1 MASAPETASEPV
13 RKDRVGGYRLKLM
26 VVMMLMVVA
35 VSGAGLYLAERGVA
49 ESVTSGLQ
57 REFQTELRALHGIQE
72 IRQATFAE
80 VCRALVRKPRIH
92 AALEDNALDLLYAIA
107 KDEMRDV
114 MSPSPSGGMNSAG
127 GLEAVFYRFLDLNG
141 TVISP
146 RNAPDPG
153 PLTPE
158 EEQQLSLK
166 GLPRGHQIGYLLRHS
181 STGAEEVAEVIATPI
196 ISTETGEAIAALAIG
211 FKPSDPAALR
221 PVRGVRR
228 GIWLQQR
235 LHLTDVSDTAKSEL
249 GAALAGAT
257 RSTTASEEPARI
269 EVDGV
274 AHLVFHKPL
283 NPGSTFPPAEEV
295 CLYPLGEL
303 LARQRQL
310 RWSFLGSGGLVLLG
324 GLVASGFFSARLSA
338 PVEQLAVDSEEN
350 RARRAV
356 AEAELVLTHEGL
368 QRAIRFSADA
378 SHQLKTPVAVLRSG
392 LEELLSRDSLSPDGR
407 REIDELIHQTYRLSS
422 VIEDLLLLSRVDAG
436 RLQLHFGPVNLS
448 RLLEA
453 GLDDLETLPD
463 GTEYAVEAQVAPD
476 LTIEGESRYTS
487 IILQNL
493 LENARKYNEPGG
505 RIRIVALSED
515 TRVRVR
521 VGNTGRTI
529 PSELRER
536 IFERFH
542 RGSIAENVPGHGLG
556 LNLARE
562 LTRLH
567 GGELRLVQSE
577 AGWTEF
583 EASFKRILRP
593 ESGRVMA

>member
-1 MASAPETASEPV
+1 
-13 RKDRVGGYRLKLM
+13 M
-26 VVMMLMVVA
+26 VVMMLMVIA
-35 VSGAGLYLAERGVA
+35 VSGAGLYLAERGMA

-72 IRQATFAE
+72 TRQATFAE
-80 VCRALVRKPRIH
+80 ICRSLVRKPRIH
-92 AALEDNALDLLYAIA
+92 AALEDNALDLLYTIA

-114 MSPSPSGGMNSAG
+114 MTPPSNGASGSGV

-141 TVISP
+141 AVISP

-153 PLTPE
+153 PLSPE
-158 EEQQLSLK
+158 EERQISLS
-166 GLPRGHQIGYLLRHS
+166 GLPHGHQIGYLLRRTE
-181 STGAEEVAEVIATPI
+181 TGTEEVAEVIATPI

-211 FKPSDPAALR
+211 FKPSDPVALR
-221 PVRGVRR
+221 PERGVRR
-228 GIWLQQR
+228 GIWLQQQ
-235 LHLTDVSDTAKSEL
+235 LHLTDVSLSARAKL
-249 GAALAGAT
+249 GITLAEAT
-257 RSTTASEEPARI
+257 RSTTAAEEPARI

-274 AHLVFHKPL
+274 ANLVFHKPL
-283 NPGSTFPPAEEV
+283 NPGSMFPPAEEV

-303 LARQRQL
+303 LARQRHL

-350 RARRAV
+350 RAKRAV

-392 LEELLSRDSLSPDGR
+392 LEELLSREALSLDGR
-407 REIDELIHQTYRLSS
+407 KEIDDLVHQTYRLSS

-453 GLDDLETLPD
+453 GLDDLETLPE
-463 GTEYAVEAQVAPD
+463 GTDYAIEAEVAPD

-487 IILQNL
+487 IIVQNL

-505 RIRIVALSED
+505 RIRIVALSEAAQ
-515 TRVRVR
+515 VRVR

-529 PSELRER
+529 PSELRDR

-567 GGELRLVQSE
+567 GGELTLLQSE

-583 EASFKRILRP
+583 EASFKRVSRP
-593 ESGRVMA
+593 NTDGVMA

>member
-1 MASAPETASEPV
+1 
-13 RKDRVGGYRLKLM
+13 M

-35 VSGAGLYLAERGVA
+35 VSAAGLYLAERGMA

-72 IRQATFAE
+72 TRQATFAE
-80 VCRALVRKPRIH
+80 ICRALVRKPRIH
-92 AALEDNALDLLYAIA
+92 AALEDNALDLLYTIA
-107 KDEMRDV
+107 KDELRDV
-114 MSPSPSGGMNSAG
+114 MTPAPSGTRGSG
-127 GLEAVFYRFLDLNG
+127 VGLEALFYRFLDLNG
-141 TVISP
+141 SVISP

-153 PLTPE
+153 SLSPDE
-158 EEQQLSLK
+158 EKQLALA
-166 GLPRGHQIGYLLRHS
+166 GLPRGHQIGYLLRHAQS
-181 STGAEEVAEVIATPI
+181 GEEEVAEVIATPI

-211 FKPSDPAALR
+211 FKPADPAALR
-221 PVRGVRR
+221 PERGTRR
-228 GIWLQQR
+228 GIWLQQK
-235 LHLTDVSDTAKSEL
+235 LHLTDVSTAAKAEL
-249 GAALAGAT
+249 GKTLALAT
-257 RSTTASEEPARI
+257 HSPSNTDQPARI

-274 AHLVFHKPL
+274 AHLVFHQPL
-283 NPGSTFPPAEEV
+283 NPGSLFPPAEEV

-310 RWSFLGSGGLVLLG
+310 RWSFLGSGGFVLLG
-324 GLVASGFFSARLSA
+324 GLIVSGFFSARLSA

-350 RARRAV
+350 RAMRAV

-392 LEELLSRDSLSPDGR
+392 LEELLSREALSTEAR
-407 REIDELIHQTYRLSS
+407 NEVDELVHQTYRLSS

-436 RLQLHFGPVNLS
+436 RLKLHFGPVNLS

-453 GLDDLETLPD
+453 GLDDLETLPSGVD
-463 GTEYAVEAQVAPD
+463 YAIEAQVPPN

-487 IILQNL
+487 IIVQNL

-515 TRVRVR
+515 SQVRVR

-529 PSELRER
+529 PTELRDR

-542 RGSIAENVPGHGLG
+542 RGSVAEDVPGHGLG

-567 GGELRLVQSE
+567 GGELRLVRSE
-577 AGWTEF
+577 GGWTEF
-583 EASFKRILRP
+583 EASFKRMLQP
-593 ESGRVMA
+593 NSGEVMT

>member
-1 MASAPETASEPV
+1 
-13 RKDRVGGYRLKLM
+13 M
-26 VVMMLMVVA
+26 VVMMLMVVT
-35 VSGAGLYLAERGVA
+35 VSGAGLYLAERGMA

-72 IRQATFAE
+72 TRQATFAE
-80 VCRALVRKPRIH
+80 ICRALVRKPRIH

-114 MSPSPSGGMNSAG
+114 MTPPSNGATGAG
-127 GLEAVFYRFLDLNG
+127 VGLEAVFYRFLDLNG
-141 TVISP
+141 AVISP

-153 PLTPE
+153 PLSPE
-158 EEQQLSLK
+158 EERQLSLN
-166 GLPRGHQIGYLLRHS
+166 GLPHGHQIGYLLRRTE
-181 STGAEEVAEVIATPI
+181 TGAEEVAEVIATPI

-211 FKPSDPAALR
+211 FKPSDPVALR
-221 PVRGVRR
+221 PERGERR
-228 GIWLQQR
+228 GIWLQQQ
-235 LHLTDVSDTAKSEL
+235 LHLTDVSATTKARL
-249 GAALAGAT
+249 GTTLAEAT
-257 RSTTASEEPARI
+257 RSTTTATEEPTRI
-269 EVDGV
+269 EVDGL
-274 AHLVFHKPL
+274 ANLVFHKPL
-283 NPGSTFPPAEEV
+283 NPGSMFPPAEEV

-303 LARQRQL
+303 LARQRHL

-350 RARRAV
+350 RAKRAV

-392 LEELLSRDSLSPDGR
+392 LEELLSREALSPDGR
-407 REIDELIHQTYRLSS
+407 KEIDDLVHQTYRLSS

-463 GTEYAVEAQVAPD
+463 GTNYAVEAEVAPD
-476 LTIEGESRYTS
+476 LTIEGESRYTT

-493 LENARKYNEPGG
+493 LENARKYNKPGG
-505 RIRIVALSED
+505 RIRIVALGEEAQ
-515 TRVRVR
+515 VRVR

-529 PSELRER
+529 PSELRDR

-567 GGELRLVQSE
+567 GGELRLLRSE

-583 EASFKRILRP
+583 EASFKRISRP
-593 ESGRVMA
+593 STGGVMA